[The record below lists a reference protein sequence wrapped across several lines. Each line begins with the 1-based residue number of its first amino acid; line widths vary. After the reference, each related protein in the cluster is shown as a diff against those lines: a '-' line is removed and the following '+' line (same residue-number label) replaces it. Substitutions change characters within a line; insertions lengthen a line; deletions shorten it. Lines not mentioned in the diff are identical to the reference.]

1 MAFVVR
7 VVLLLLVEEQSAGQI
22 VVTVAGAE
30 GRVETGP
37 IRNAPLGVD
46 AGTIVAG
53 IACAYSS
60 GVIVA
65 VVPSAVC
72 IGLSVFASGFVG
84 GGACVFG
91 LHVRSAALRSAT
103 TPRSCLGRLASPI

>member
-1 MAFVVR
+1 MAVVVR
-7 VVLLLLVEEQSAGQI
+7 VAVVLLLLVEEQSAGQI

-53 IACAYSS
+53 IA
-60 GVIVA
+60 
-65 VVPSAVC
+65 
-72 IGLSVFASGFVG
+72 
-84 GGACVFG
+84 
-91 LHVRSAALRSAT
+91 
-103 TPRSCLGRLASPI
+103 